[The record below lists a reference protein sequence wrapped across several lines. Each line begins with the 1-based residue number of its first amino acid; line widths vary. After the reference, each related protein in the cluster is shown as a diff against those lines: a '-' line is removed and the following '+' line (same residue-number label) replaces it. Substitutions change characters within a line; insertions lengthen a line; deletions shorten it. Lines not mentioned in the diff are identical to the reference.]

1 MTSVRPLTNSE
12 AGLCGRRFQRCLPQ
26 CERLASFT
34 KQPCVPSRN
43 CRGKEGGET
52 MIMAVAALVRE
63 KPKPSDADIN
73 NAIKPNSQ
81 TPTPASLPPRNRSS
95 MCGRPTP
102 GGDPLDSLIPPGACG
117 RGQRQSGPP
126 VVVTQGGGIPCLRHP
141 VLGAMANALRVGD
154 RPRVAPGMGC
164 CWAGKGGLGCS
175 FMAISLGGGGSSS
188 TGG

>member
-1 MTSVRPLTNSE
+1 
-12 AGLCGRRFQRCLPQ
+12 
-26 CERLASFT
+26 
-34 KQPCVPSRN
+34 
-43 CRGKEGGET
+43 

-126 VVVTQGGGIPCLRHP
+126 SRRHP
-141 VLGAMANALRVGD
+141 GRWDSMPETSGARRDGQRA
-154 RPRVAPGMGC
+154 PRR
-164 CWAGKGGLGCS
+164 
-175 FMAISLGGGGSSS
+175 
-188 TGG
+188 